1 MFGASPFRPL
11 RWSRFLPALALLGF
25 VLVLGGSP
33 AFSEPRCVPSAH
45 RGERSR
51 ASDNSVEA
59 IRAARGLPYVEVD
72 VRLTADN
79 DLVLFHDRRLSPVNF
94 RGDAHL
100 VGRPI
105 ASVSREELAAIRLP
119 DGSKIP
125 KLRTVLREA
134 RELGITLMLDVKV
147 VNPRDFKGV
156 MEEVHESGSESH
168 VVVQCQTREALEYVR
183 GAFPKV
189 EVLARAHSESEV
201 GVLLAQDPDFVQVD
215 HDWNLSSLVAKIH
228 EQGGRVVVK
237 TLTPETDIPKEWRR
251 VCEAGVD
258 VVLTDRPRDLLAA
271 RGRW

>member
-1 MFGASPFRPL
+1 MFDVSPHAPL
-11 RWSRFLPALALLGF
+11 RWRLSRRGLALLAAVS
-25 VLVLGGSP
+25 VLSIFP

-51 ASDNSVEA
+51 AFDNSVEA
-59 IRAARGLPYVEVD
+59 IRAAQGLPYVEVD

-79 DLVLFHDRRLSPVNF
+79 DLVLFHDRRLSSANF

-105 ASVSREELAAIRLP
+105 ASVSREELAGIRLP

-125 KLRTVLREA
+125 RLRTALREA

-147 VNPRDFKGV
+147 VTPRDFKRV
-156 MEEVHESGSESH
+156 MEEVHESGSESQ
-168 VVVQCQTREALEYVR
+168 VVVQCQTREVLAYVR

-201 GVLLAQDPDFVQVD
+201 GMLLDQDPNFVQID
-215 HDWNLSSLVAKIH
+215 YDWNLSTLVAKIH
-228 EQGGRVVVK
+228 ERRGRVVVK
-237 TLTPETDIPKEWRR
+237 TLTPEVDIPKEWRR

-258 VVLTDRPRDLLAA
+258 VVLTDRPRDLVAA
-271 RGRW
+271 RRSW